1 MVAMNDDIAI
11 EVKDISKS
19 FKLPLEKASS
29 LKQAIFNAVSGKKG
43 YEEHQVYVI
52 FPLKSTR
59 EILLEL

>member
-1 MVAMNDDIAI
+1 MIAMNDNIAI

-29 LKQAIFNAVSGKKG
+29 LKQAIFNAVSGKRGMKNIRF
-43 YEEHQVYVI
+43 YVI